1 MSSEAM
7 GASVIIALLLLVMFW
22 KKKGKASVAILIVIF
37 IQLTNQSARLT
48 ELVNLVP
55 NKPLVGEFS
64 TSGAV
69 LGLLTGLLAL
79 QLYRKTQSRYIFIMA
94 LVMTLNLLHIDVIL
108 VRCVPFFSE
117 WFGQAGPWIGAKIGD
132 FFHWLTSKVKN

>member
-1 MSSEAM
+1 MSSDAI

-22 KKKGKASVAILIVIF
+22 KKKGKASVAILIAIF
-37 IQLTNQSARLT
+37 VQLTNQSQRLT

-55 NKPLVGEFS
+55 NKPLIGEFS

-69 LGLLTGLLAL
+69 LGVLTGIAAL
-79 QLYRKTQSRYIFIMA
+79 QLYRKTASRYIFILM
-94 LVMTLNLLHIDVIL
+94 LVMTLNLLHIDRIL
-108 VRCVPFFSE
+108 VRSVPFFSE

-132 FFHWLTSKVKN
+132 FFHWLTSLVKD